1 MEEDFSPIHH
11 CALSLEAPHRDG
23 GIRAALRPLASERKK
38 KKLLR
43 HPRHPKGIVGSR
55 ELCHLPR

>member
-38 KKLLR
+38 KNFCVTHAIQK
-43 HPRHPKGIVGSR
+43 
-55 ELCHLPR
+55 E